1 MLCPGAWWDSHQA
14 PVAFMVIKGY
24 NVIPLLRKTAQEI
37 DTDRVS
43 TLAAATAYYFFFSLF
58 PLLLFLTPL
67 LGVVGDGQKLM
78 ESLLSRLSAT
88 LPGDALSL
96 LRKTL
101 SEVLTSSG
109 GAGVM
114 SIGALLAGWSG
125 SNIFGSLMDALN
137 VAYDATETRPFW
149 KRILIR
155 LGCLAFS
162 GVVVIGATL
171 VFLDGERLAHWVG
184 DTLRLGAAGVAA
196 VTVVEFVLA
205 ASLMVAL
212 GVMIYKV
219 LPNVQQRWSHL
230 VVASV
235 LTTVL
240 WILATLL
247 FRLYV
252 QNFTSFNKTYGTIG
266 GVIALLSWMYYTMF
280 VVLAGGELASEL
292 HHGSGAVDPEKGA
305 IYLGRIVSES
315 GPGRASME
323 KVNRTR

>member
-1 MLCPGAWWDSHQA
+1 MI
-14 PVAFMVIKGY
+14 IKGY

-37 DTDRVS
+37 DNDRVS

-67 LGVVGDGQKLM
+67 LGVVGDGQQLM
-78 ESLLSRLSAT
+78 ASLLSRLSAT

-101 SEVLTSSG
+101 SEIITSSG
-109 GAGVM
+109 EAGVM
-114 SIGALLAGWSG
+114 SLGALLAGWAG
-125 SNIFGSLMDALN
+125 SNIFGSLMEALN

-184 DTLRLGAAGVAA
+184 DTRGLGAAGVAA
-196 VTVVEFVLA
+196 VTAVEFVVA
-205 ASLMVAL
+205 AALMVAL
-212 GVMIYKV
+212 GVLIYKV

-230 VVASV
+230 VVASA

>member
-1 MLCPGAWWDSHQA
+1 
-14 PVAFMVIKGY
+14 MVVKGF
-24 NVIPLLRKTAQEI
+24 NVIPLLKKTVQEI
-37 DTDRVS
+37 REDGIS
-43 TLAAATAYYFFFSLF
+43 SLAATTAYYFFFSLF

-67 LGVVGDGQKLM
+67 LGLVGNGQQLM
-78 ESLLSRLSAT
+78 ESMLSRLSAT
-88 LPGDALSL
+88 LPADALSL

-101 SEVLTSSG
+101 GEIITSSG

-114 SIGALLAGWSG
+114 SLGALLAGWSG
-125 SNIFGSLMDALN
+125 SNIFGALTDALN
-137 VAYDATETRPFW
+137 VAYEVAETRPFW
-149 KRILIR
+149 KRLLIR
-155 LGCLAFS
+155 LGCLVSA

-171 VFLDGERLAHWVG
+171 VFLDGERLARWAG
-184 DTLRLGAAGVAA
+184 ETLHLGAAGVAA
-196 VTVVEFVLA
+196 VTVAEYVVALA
-205 ASLMVAL
+205 LLVGL
-212 GVMIYKV
+212 GVMIYKW

-230 VVASV
+230 VVASLV
-235 LTTVL
+235 ATVL

-252 QNFTSFNKTYGTIG
+252 QNFGSFNKTYGTIG

-292 HHGSGAVDPEKGA
+292 HHGSGAVDPDKGA

-323 KVNRTR
+323 KANRSR

>member
-1 MLCPGAWWDSHQA
+1 MI
-14 PVAFMVIKGY
+14 IKGF
-24 NVIPLLRKTAQEI
+24 NLVPLLRKTAHEI
-37 DTDRVS
+37 DQDRVG

-67 LGVVGDGQKLM
+67 LGLLGSGPELM
-78 ESLLSRLSAT
+78 ESMLSRLSAT

-96 LRKTL
+96 LRRTL
-101 SEVLTSSG
+101 GEIVTSSG

-114 SIGALLAGWSG
+114 SIAALLAGWSG

-137 VAYDATETRPFW
+137 VAYDVTETRPLW
-149 KRILIR
+149 KRILLR
-155 LGCLAFS
+155 LGCLALS

-184 DTLRLGAAGVAA
+184 DNMGLGATGVAL
-196 VTVVEFVLA
+196 VTTAEFVVA
-205 ASLMVAL
+205 IALMVAL
-212 GVMIYKV
+212 GVMIYKL

-230 VVASV
+230 VVASLV
-235 LTTVL
+235 TTIL

-252 QNFTSFNKTYGTIG
+252 QHFGSFNKTYGTIG
-266 GVIALLSWMYYTMF
+266 GVIALLSWMYYTMY
-280 VVLAGGELASEL
+280 VVLVGGELASEL
-292 HHGSGAVDPEKGA
+292 HHGSGAVDPETGA

-315 GPGRASME
+315 GPGRPSME
-323 KVNRTR
+323 RVNRAP